1 MSTCPLKKSLFACL
15 SYSIHLIQG
24 LLGWRR
30 LASPRG
36 GRRRVQT
43 EHIAQQQEASDKEL
57 RQAAL
62 NGDLLCVKSSLFLAA
77 HLGLFSIA
85 QTLYRLLWRLSLAPS
100 LPACLPGCL
109 PACLPASLPP
119 SLARSLHVA
128 GSVVFS
134 LLTIGVTMP
143 TRTTRHRKLRAQLKM
158 GVNVDGRAGDG
169 QTALCIAAS
178 EGYPALTAALVE
190 AGADLNLPN
199 SQTSFT
205 PLHSAVH
212 AGHTEVVRVLV
223 AAGAD
228 LSAKNRRKKTPLQ
241 LALSRKHTEIVRVL
255 QGTQGDSDDTDSDES
270 I

>member
-1 MSTCPLKKSLFACL
+1 
-15 SYSIHLIQG
+15 
-24 LLGWRR
+24 
-30 LASPRG
+30 
-36 GRRRVQT
+36 
-43 EHIAQQQEASDKEL
+43 
-57 RQAAL
+57 
-62 NGDLLCVKSSLFLAA
+62 
-77 HLGLFSIA
+77 
-85 QTLYRLLWRLSLAPS
+85 
-100 LPACLPGCL
+100 
-109 PACLPASLPP
+109 
-119 SLARSLHVA
+119 
-128 GSVVFS
+128 
-134 LLTIGVTMP
+134 
-143 TRTTRHRKLRAQLKM
+143 M